1 MQTTSKR
8 MIWVGFALIAG
19 YLIHGTLAE
28 GSANDQV
35 VQEQWQ
41 IATLTI
47 TSDVFSQVTVEWQS
61 PDGPFLGMLP
71 QASLAITGK
80 RDEHTQQTL
89 LDAIGEMG
97 WQPVSYHPIGNIVRF
112 CLKRRVQTPAAT
124 P

>member
-1 MQTTSKR
+1 MPRTSKR

-41 IATLTI
+41 IAILTLTSNRAAP
-47 TSDVFSQVTVEWQS
+47 TMVDWQS
-61 PDGPFLGMLP
+61 PDGSVSHPLP
-71 QASLAITGK
+71 QVRHISGK
-80 RDEHTQQTL
+80 RGNYTGEQAM
-89 LDAIGEMG
+89 LDAIGAQG
-97 WQPVSYHPIGNIVRF
+97 WQPISYVHIGDIERF
-112 CLKRRVQTPAAT
+112 CFKRRSQTPA